1 MYLKFAWRYFK
12 AKKSTNAINIIAWIT
27 TSVIAFA
34 TCCQIL
40 VLSVFN
46 GFEDIVKSL
55 YSSFYADIKI
65 LPKTGK
71 TIELTPE
78 KIKQLKQ
85 NQSIEHLSFVVQEKA
100 LIQNGSYQAILQ
112 LKGVD
117 QEYKN
122 VCGINSH
129 IIKGKFDLGDVNN
142 PSLLI
147 GAGLQYATGV
157 TLNEAMGPE
166 KLTLIL
172 PKSNVISN
180 EPLETISEGV
190 ISPAGVFSIQQDFDN
205 SYAITNIDFV
215 KQQTG
220 LSKYQFSGLEIKLK
234 STTNDKSAKGE
245 FYKILG
251 SDVLVKNRFEQN
263 ANLYET
269 MKIEKWAIY
278 TVLTLILIIACFNM
292 ISALSMLV
300 LEKKEDISILQSI
313 GASKNQ
319 IRNIFITEGL
329 LLGIIGTV
337 AGILMAT
344 LICIVQIK
352 FKLIKIQG
360 GSFLIDYF
368 PVKMVSTDFMLV
380 SLSSIMIVLVASWI
394 PAKKA
399 AKNLMM
405 LK

>member
-27 TSVIAFA
+27 TAVIAFA

-55 YSSFYADIKI
+55 YSSFYSDMKI
-65 LPKTGK
+65 VPQSGK
-71 TIELTPE
+71 TIQLTPE
-78 KIKQLKQ
+78 KIKQLKGS
-85 NQSIEHLSFVVQEKA
+85 NIIKNISFVVQEKA

-117 QEYKN
+117 EEYQN
-122 VCGINSH
+122 VCKLNKN
-129 IIKGKFDLGDVNN
+129 IIKGKYDLGNLDN
-142 PSLLI
+142 PLIVI
-147 GAGLQYATGV
+147 GAGIQYATGV
-157 TLNEAMGPE
+157 SLNEAAGPE
-166 KLTLIL
+166 KLTLVL
-172 PKSNVISN
+172 PKSNVQSN

-190 ISPAGVFSIQQDFDN
+190 ISPSGVFSIQQDFDN
-205 SYAITNIDFV
+205 SYAITNLDFV

-220 LSKYQFSGLEIKLK
+220 LNASQYSALEIKLSNK
-234 STTNDKSAKGE
+234 VSDQAAKE
-245 FYKILG
+245 ELYKILG
-251 SDVLVKNRFEQN
+251 NEVIVKNRFEQN

-278 TVLTLILIIACFNM
+278 IILTLILIIAAFNM

-313 GASKNQ
+313 GANKNQ
-319 IRNIFITEGL
+319 IRNIFLTEGI
-329 LLGIIGTV
+329 LLGIIGT
-337 AGILMAT
+337 ATGIIMAFT
-344 LICIVQIK
+344 IGFLQLK
-352 FKLIKIQG
+352 FKFIKIEG
-360 GSFLIDYF
+360 GSFLIDFF
-368 PVKMVSTDFMLV
+368 PVKMNPTDFILV
-380 SLSSIMIVLVASWI
+380 TLSSIIIVLVASWI
-394 PAKKA
+394 PSKRA
-399 AKNLMM
+399 AKTLMV